1 MSAEEAAE
9 RDKIRREIQ
18 EKMQAMRKK
27 MSEEKAAASP
37 PPVAI
42 KSPVSNRSASRGL
55 LPIAPASSGSADG
68 DVFWKNLLSDLR
80 LLDNGKF
87 CKPKHDSLFDILAE
101 SKASHQTTRLPQI
114 STTWTWTCAWMIW
127 MCPTA
132 DGARRLVAHRMV
144 PTRIAKVGIRM
155 VHTRLL

>member
-1 MSAEEAAE
+1 VVQVPKLPLPDEAPVSAEEAAE
-9 RDKIRREIQ
+9 RDKIRQEIQ

-42 KSPVSNRSASRGL
+42 KSPVSNRSASRSL
-55 LPIAPASSGSADG
+55 PPIAPASSGSANSADG

-87 CKPKHDSLFDILAE
+87 CRPNLVLLFEILVE
-101 SKASHQTTRLPQI
+101 PKASHQTTRLPQI
-114 STTWTWTCAWMIW
+114 STT
-127 MCPTA
+127 
-132 DGARRLVAHRMV
+132 
-144 PTRIAKVGIRM
+144 
-155 VHTRLL
+155 